1 MNPEKQKN
9 KKSSITENYQVPK
22 PRGRIMSI
30 FQEPMEN
37 KGRDED
43 PSDGL
48 RDTEMIYG
56 GLDASLTLLI
66 HGIESDWI
74 EEEMADDDDFK

>member
-1 MNPEKQKN
+1 MNTEKHKE
-9 KKSSITENYQVPK
+9 KKSSITENHQAPK

-30 FQEPMEN
+30 FQDPMEN
-37 KGRDED
+37 KGRVED
-43 PSDGL
+43 PSDSL
-48 RDTEMIYG
+48 RDTEIIYG
-56 GLDASLTLLI
+56 ELNASLTLLI